1 MLFGAC
7 QEGRMDAPLSSDQEL
22 PQARTLPN
30 TPPPKPV
37 RLLHTHRQ
45 IFGAKER
52 DLLCVGWCPT
62 ALFLKI
68 SLIIFIL
75 EFYLTP
81 VVQGTNPFSLCT
93 YREILLC
100 GNRGRGKEWQS
111 AYPHSNKGGQ
121 IPECLDSR
129 KSPKILTMLVTA
141 NNKPKEKCK

>member
-30 TPPPKPV
+30 TLPKSV
-37 RLLHTHRQ
+37 RLLHTQRQ

-62 ALFLKI
+62 PLFKKI

-75 EFYLTP
+75 EFYFTLA
-81 VVQGTNPFSLCT
+81 VQGTNPFSLKLTWKSCYVET
-93 YREILLC
+93 EAEEKNSKVLIPTQTKE
-100 GNRGRGKEWQS
+100 GRYLS
-111 AYPHSNKGGQ
+111 ARTAERVP
-121 IPECLDSR
+121 
-129 KSPKILTMLVTA
+129 KSSQ
-141 NNKPKEKCK
+141 CQ